1 MQHHDVLI
9 VGGGMVGNTLAA
21 ILLQQ
26 QFNVGIVE
34 ASPEK
39 PWDTD
44 TADLRTFALTRA
56 SERIFRH
63 TQTWDTMQA
72 LRISPFEHMHVW
84 DAEGTGEIHFD
95 CADIHEPTLGYIL
108 EQSVIQK
115 ALTQRLD
122 TFENLT
128 LYRPLKV
135 ERFELTHD
143 AMQVHLSNEEIVS
156 TKLLVGAEGAHSYI
170 RYLAG
175 IAYDMHDYGQQ
186 AIVANIKTE
195 RPHQFTAWQRFLPT
209 GPLAFLPLQDKH
221 WCSIVWSADSPR
233 ALELMDLDIDA
244 FHSELQ
250 AAFEHKL
257 GVILDSS
264 QRVTFPLQSRVVRHY
279 VQPRLAL
286 IGDAAH
292 TVHPLAGQGVNLGLL
307 DAATLGEV
315 LINAK
320 QDDFGQKMVLKRYER
335 WRKGHNAMMAG
346 AMYGFKQLFGHSAP
360 PVKWLRSFGLNMTN
374 SSTSVKKVMMRH
386 AMALEGDLP
395 KIAKYCY

>member
-26 QFNVGIVE
+26 NFNVGIVE

-39 PWDTD
+39 PWDTEQ
-44 TADLRTFALTRA
+44 ADLRTFALTRA
-56 SERIFRH
+56 SEYIFRH
-63 TQTWDTMQA
+63 TQTWDAMQA
-72 LRISPFEHMHVW
+72 SRISPYEHMHVW
-84 DAEGTGEIHFD
+84 DATGTGEIHFD
-95 CADIHEPTLGYIL
+95 CADIHEPSLGYIV

-115 ALTQRLD
+115 ALTQRLSE
-122 TFENLT
+122 FENLT
-128 LYRPLKV
+128 MYRPLKV
-135 ERFELTHD
+135 ENFELTGKT
-143 AMQVHLSNEEIVS
+143 MQVHLNNGETIS
-156 TKLLVGAEGAHSYI
+156 TQLLVGAEGAHSYI

-175 IAYDMHDYGQQ
+175 IPYDMHDYGQQ

-195 RPHQFTAWQRFLPT
+195 LPHQFTAWQRFLPT

-221 WCSIVWSADSPR
+221 WCSIVWSVDSPH
-233 ALELMDLDIDA
+233 ALRLVDLDTDE
-244 FHSELQ
+244 FHKELE

-257 GVILDSS
+257 GAILESS
-264 QRVTFPLQSRVVRHY
+264 QRVAFPLQSRVVRQY

-320 QDDFGQKMVLKRYER
+320 HEDFGQKIVLRRYER
-335 WRKGHNAMMAG
+335 WRKGHNVMMAG
-346 AMYGFKQLFGHSAP
+346 AMYGFKNVFGHSAP
-360 PVKWLRSFGLNMTN
+360 PVKWLRNFGLNLTN
-374 SSTSVKKVMMRH
+374 SSGLAKKVIMRQ

-395 KIAKYCY
+395 QLIKCFD

>member
-1 MQHHDVLI
+1 
-9 VGGGMVGNTLAA
+9 GNTLAA

-26 QFNVGIVE
+26 NFNVGIVE
-34 ASPEK
+34 ASLEK

-44 TADLRTFALTRA
+44 QADLRTFALTRA
-56 SERIFRH
+56 SEQVFRH
-63 TQTWDTMQA
+63 TQTWDAMQA
-72 LRISPFEHMHVW
+72 TRISPYEHMHVW
-84 DAEGTGEIHFD
+84 DATGSGEIHFD
-95 CADIHEPTLGYIL
+95 CADIHEPALGYIV

-115 ALTQRLD
+115 ALTQRLND
-122 TFENLT
+122 FDNLT
-128 LYRPLKV
+128 MYRPLKV
-135 ERFELTHD
+135 ENFELAGST
-143 AMQVHLSNEEIVS
+143 MQVHLDNGETVS
-156 TKLLVGAEGAHSYI
+156 TRLLVGAEGAHSYI
-170 RYLAG
+170 RYLSG
-175 IAYDMHDYGQQ
+175 IPYDMHDYGQQ

-195 RPHQFTAWQRFLPT
+195 LPHQLTAWQRFLPT

-221 WCSIVWSADSPR
+221 WCSIVWSVDSPH
-233 ALELMDLDIDA
+233 ALRLMDLEQNE
-244 FHSELQ
+244 FHTELE

-257 GVILDSS
+257 GTILDSS
-264 QRVTFPLQSRVVRHY
+264 QRVAFPLQSRVVRQY

-320 QDDFGQKMVLKRYER
+320 HEDFGQKMVLRRYER

-346 AMYGFKQLFGHSAP
+346 AMYGFKHLFGHSAQ
-360 PVKWLRSFGLNMTN
+360 PVKWLRNMGLNLTN
-374 SSTSVKKVMMRH
+374 SSSMVKKVIMRQ

-395 KIAKYCY
+395 QLIRY